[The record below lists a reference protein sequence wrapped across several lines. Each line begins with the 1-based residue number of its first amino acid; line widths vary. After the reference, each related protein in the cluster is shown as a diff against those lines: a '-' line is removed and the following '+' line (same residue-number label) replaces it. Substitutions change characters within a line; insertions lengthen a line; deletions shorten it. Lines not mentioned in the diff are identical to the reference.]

1 MRLLIFAIRCFVLE
15 FRWLFLPQP
24 RGATTTRYGKGPVGT
39 GVVSS
44 VAGGGVVGPNGM
56 IARPNN
62 VFSPEYDD
70 PANIDEEYGYG
81 SPRRGTTGRRSL
93 G

>member
-1 MRLLIFAIRCFVLE
+1 LFSVL
-15 FRWLFLPQP
+15 FHSQP

-44 VAGGGVVGPNGM
+44 VAGGGIVGPNGM
-56 IARPNN
+56 IAPPNN
-62 VFSPEYDD
+62 VFSPEYAD
-70 PANIDEEYGYG
+70 PANIEEEYGYG

-93 G
+93 GKGN